1 MELYRWNINDNM
13 DASWPDVLYQKEN
26 AVYAIPNGRV
36 CRDWTHARRRHRSE
50 HVHRPCGFTSDPLVT
65 SDTEKCDKMKVSTGV
80 CDRYTHLL

>member
-36 CRDWTHARRRHRSE
+36 VEIGPMHGDAIDLSTSTDHAALQVIH
-50 HVHRPCGFTSDPLVT
+50 
-65 SDTEKCDKMKVSTGV
+65 
-80 CDRYTHLL
+80 